1 MYYKAPPSAR
11 YSRVRSVIPAAPVW
25 SSLSGRALDEVSMTF
40 GRTILFDL
48 DGTLT
53 DSSLGITNSVIYALK
68 ALGIEPPERK
78 ELYKFI
84 GLLSENP

>member
-1 MYYKAPPSAR
+1 
-11 YSRVRSVIPAAPVW
+11 
-25 SSLSGRALDEVSMTF
+25 MTF

-84 GLLSENP
+84 